1 MKAKD
6 NKWLIVLP
14 TVILTPTIEPII
26 VKLDKYFEEAK
37 LKAYVTSGLR
47 SSEDQLR
54 VIRSYL
60 KKKELDIKYPEAMS
74 CGLNEKHPDGTYVWQ
89 LGWSALLN
97 SGLIINPPLKA
108 QVLMNYIR
116 NGINKKGQVINQTPH
131 STGTALDI
139 GGGANGIH
147 DELAVLTKAHK
158 DLKFKQLLAE
168 HDNNCVHIGIYS

>member
-1 MKAKD
+1 MPID
-6 NKWLIVLP
+6 NKWLIVQP
-14 TVILTPTIEPII
+14 NVVLTPIIEPII

-47 SSEDQLR
+47 SPIDQLR
-54 VIRSYL
+54 VIRGYL
-60 KKKELDIKYPEAMS
+60 KKKGLDSKYPEAMT
-74 CGLNEKHPDGTYVWQ
+74 CELNDKHVDGTYVWQ
-89 LGWSALLN
+89 LGWSSLLN
-97 SGLIINPPLKA
+97 AGIIINPPLKA
-108 QVLMNYIR
+108 KVLMNYIR
-116 NGINKKGQVINQTPH
+116 NGVNKKGQVINQTPH

-168 HDNNCVHIGIYS
+168 HDNNCVHIGV